1 MQGDT
6 VLVIAGS
13 STDASRDGFGGGGSA
28 LAGVELIRC
37 AAGEAAAC
45 KHPVLWINGRG
56 MSVDS
61 DANGSTAVTEDD
73 HQYAGELVP
82 GVIEKRTAS
91 STPSPSSSG
100 RPNDGVADDASGSQL
115 KIAWQYRR
123 YLAANRALDD
133 RDGGAV
139 GGGALRRPAAGD
151 RRRSNISTMQWQPVQ
166 SRKGTSIEPGS
177 RFKTSVAPISKS
189 GTPPDS
195 TEGIEAKQKRRRAPG
210 ATAHALDMT
219 RGIGA
224 ESARELPAVWR
235 SVAGSGAPQ
244 RFADHSWAFLKQCG
258 ENARHGC
265 VPRIILECPSGLG
278 DAGLVPPA
286 AGDSWDDIE
295 NGWIMVR
302 LDSVPLCSAVVADS
316 ESLSVLFLSLSFSLQ
331 IQSTIASFILTTE
344 RAIARPTLS
353 PPKT

>member
-1 MQGDT
+1 MTAPLPPRLRLSSGLATLDAEGLAGGFVQGDT

-61 DANGSTAVTEDD
+61 DANGSTANTEDD

-133 RDGGAV
+133 R
-139 GGGALRRPAAGD
+139 
-151 RRRSNISTMQWQPVQ
+151 
-166 SRKGTSIEPGS
+166 
-177 RFKTSVAPISKS
+177 
-189 GTPPDS
+189 
-195 TEGIEAKQKRRRAPG
+195 EG
-210 ATAHALDMT
+210 
-219 RGIGA
+219 
-224 ESARELPAVWR
+224 
-235 SVAGSGAPQ
+235 Q
-244 RFADHSWAFLKQCG
+244 R
-258 ENARHGC
+258 
-265 VPRIILECPSGLG
+265 
-278 DAGLVPPA
+278 
-286 AGDSWDDIE
+286 
-295 NGWIMVR
+295 
-302 LDSVPLCSAVVADS
+302 
-316 ESLSVLFLSLSFSLQ
+316 
-331 IQSTIASFILTTE
+331 
-344 RAIARPTLS
+344 
-353 PPKT
+353 